1 MRLDLDTVH
10 FWFFNDSGDTELMIL
25 DADDLTAEFSNVM
38 GAMVHKD
45 ATEVKIYADGDVTI
59 DHYPDADFSV
69 HMSEEEDE
77 DYD

>member
-10 FWFFNDSGDTELMIL
+10 FWFYNDSGDTELMIL
-25 DADDLTAEFSNVM
+25 DADELTAEFSTVM

-45 ATEVKIYADGDVTI
+45 ATEVKICAEGEVTI

-69 HMSEEEDE
+69 HTSEEDE
-77 DYD
+77 DYE